1 MYESPNSVLYDSW
14 RHYLFFYKQ
23 FSLIYHWKFLCSL
36 IYHRYDYFKFNV
48 CKQMQPIS
56 IQSYSFD
63 FSRYT
68 ELPGTSYSPQRGPTQ
83 GFHLR
88 QFSQGEPYNPLAP
101 IREQPPM
108 YKLTFEVTER
118 SHDPGMPFRGPPP
131 LPPRPNTVQR
141 PSKQYYI

>member
-1 MYESPNSVLYDSW
+1 MHKYDNFQDMLTDPAHFNLVL
-14 RHYLFFYKQ
+14 F
-23 FSLIYHWKFLCSL
+23 
-36 IYHRYDYFKFNV
+36 
-48 CKQMQPIS
+48 
-56 IQSYSFD
+56 FD